1 MDKKKMQAMMKA
13 MKNAKPDDDQM
24 KMLSDLSD
32 KYKDKSEEE
41 IMKELK
47 KIKNSMMKNTSKY
60 KKQMKAI
67 EELKGFLDDEQ
78 RKKLEKVME
87 HLKD

>member
-13 MKNAKPDDDQM
+13 MKNAQPDDDQM
-24 KMLSDLSD
+24 EMLNDLSD

-47 KIKNSMMKNTSKY
+47 KVKNSMMKNTNKY

-78 RKKLEKVME
+78 RKKLEKVMKY
-87 HLKD
+87 LKD